1 MEIKEVVFEN
11 LISKTENIT
20 KTVGDLLNAQ
30 QTQLAQMH
38 AAVQAKQN
46 SLTAE
51 LLALSSDL
59 SKNNLGEY
67 ATRIESYVVQHLLK
81 APYDAKQA
89 FATHK
94 ALFAERHEMAV
105 FLSDNLSEIKQSVS
119 LRVQNAAPV
128 PSEKIKV
135 FTYWDNDDK
144 LPPIVAMCRDSLKKY
159 IPEDKFD
166 LIILNSESYKEW
178 TDFRKGEI
186 KANITQAH
194 FTDILRAKL
203 LEKWG
208 GFWIDATDLLTR
220 NFYEATQQIRE
231 QEQFIF
237 TYAGSRTGTW
247 FVYSKPNNY
256 VVSMWS
262 EAISLWWDRKG
273 YLTNYFMLHDIIEML
288 YWIDTDYRNE
298 WDKMLKTHPRNAL
311 AVLRAYSQTT
321 TPEAFQDLL
330 QESFVHK
337 LTYKYDSNK
346 VKENSVL
353 SYLLKHQV

>member
-105 FLSDNLSEIKQSVS
+105 FLSDNLSEIKQRVN
-119 LRVQNAAPV
+119 LRVQNTAPV
-128 PSEKIKV
+128 PPEKIKV

-144 LPPIVAMCRDSLKKY
+144 LPPIVAMCRESLKKH

-186 KANITQAH
+186 KADISQAH
-194 FTDILRAKL
+194 FTDILRMKL
-203 LEKWG
+203 LDQWG
-208 GFWIDATDLLTR
+208 GFWLDATDMLTQ
-220 NFYEATQQIRE
+220 NFYQATQNIR
-231 QEQFIF
+231 QQKQFLFCYINSRVGNWFIF
-237 TYAGSRTGTW
+237 SN
-247 FVYSKPNNY
+247 PNNY
-256 VVSMWS
+256 ILAMAY
-262 EAISLWWDRKG
+262 EMLILWWNTKG
-273 YLTNYFMLHDIIEML
+273 YLTNYFMTHDVIEML
-288 YWIDTDYRNE
+288 YWVDTDYRNE

-321 TPEAFQDLL
+321 TPEAFQELL

-353 SYLLKHQV
+353 SYLLKHQI